1 MYYILRS
8 GWRQLKCLG
17 TFKIKLTSLFFNK
30 VLTKNSH
37 YSMFR
42 ITVSCCVLHN
52 LALNWKMP
60 LLDEWDIEDLDIEDD
75 EELADLEVRPT
86 GGTAIQR
93 ETILRRKGNEKRQ
106 KVAFNTFQ
114 CWVKRVLLENS
125 NTHRLDLISKLIYT
139 NNLDIPLDVEK

>member
-1 MYYILRS
+1 
-8 GWRQLKCLG
+8 
-17 TFKIKLTSLFFNK
+17 
-30 VLTKNSH
+30 
-37 YSMFR
+37 MFR

-114 CWVKRVLLENS
+114 C
-125 NTHRLDLISKLIYT
+125 
-139 NNLDIPLDVEK
+139 